1 MARKFKIIMTVVDRE
16 CEDATLKQIKNDYQN
31 EVFNNGFD
39 IDFTIDNIIELST
52 EDLATQS

>member
-1 MARKFKIIMTVVDRE
+1 MTVVDRE